1 MNSKDFFLNLLGTLP
16 LQKGSGGK
24 LNITDVGLILGACLG
39 LKNSPRIQSTRNKNN
54 DNNSSSSINSNYNG
68 NSLSVRNEI
77 SSAVI
82 KFCVWD
88 ERESFINPDILSD
101 FLCVLC
107 TYRTLQKKLQV
118 RKILSKKF
126 LMNISIFFYFILFL
140 IFILFY
146 FILFLFF

>member
-1 MNSKDFFLNLLGTLP
+1 MNSKDFFHNLLGTLP

-39 LKNSPRIQSTRNKNN
+39 LKNSPRIPSTRNKNN

-118 RKILSKKF
+118 REILLKKKIGRAHV
-126 LMNISIFFYFILFL
+126 
-140 IFILFY
+140 
-146 FILFLFF
+146 